1 MLLADDARPKLTES
15 EVADRLGVTRCVVRQ
30 MRHRGRGPAF
40 FKVGRSVRYDPAD
53 IAAYLGRRRVA
64 PANEAQA

>member
-1 MLLADDARPKLTES
+1 MLLAEDARPEMTPRQ
-15 EVADRLGVTRCVVRQ
+15 AAARLGVTPEALQKLRE
-30 MRHRGRGPAF
+30 RGNGPAF

-64 PANEAQA
+64 PANERH